1 MKERNATEK
10 KDIWMVEVGRE
21 SDRCLCWLGKKTK
34 KTVNAIIKVLIN
46 YK

>member
-1 MKERNATEK
+1 MMKERNATEK

-21 SDRCLCWLGKKTK
+21 SDRCLCWLGKKT
-34 KTVNAIIKVLIN
+34 VNAIIKVLIN